1 MQLGLFQMPFHMPYR
16 PLIESWQRDL
26 DLIILADKLG
36 YHEAWIGEHTTLPW
50 ENVPC
55 PELLISQALVLTKNI
70 KLGTGVSQLPIHHP
84 VDLAHRIAMLDHMA
98 QGRFYW
104 GIGVRSMP
112 SDLEI
117 FGVDTSD
124 MNKVRDRGQ
133 ECLEAILG
141 IWGSD
146 EDTPFEFKGKYY
158 DIKSPENYRS
168 QGAKIWLKPF
178 QTPHPPIGVASNS
191 PGSETL
197 SIAGKKGWMPMSG
210 STMLPKDIQPQWN
223 VIENGAESAN
233 RNANRSDWRIAK
245 HVYVSD
251 TSENARREV
260 LEVFGKVYNYLNQF
274 KEEAKKSDLAPAV
287 DRESKDSNGSSL
299 EKMIDDVWIVGDPN
313 ECANKIR
320 DLYNLVG
327 GFGHLL
333 TVTYDPDDH
342 NLQKNSLELLAK
354 EVLPKLSDLKLN

>member
-133 ECLEAILG
+133 ECLEAIVG

-146 EDTPFEFKGKYY
+146 EDTPF
-158 DIKSPENYRS
+158 
-168 QGAKIWLKPF
+168 
-178 QTPHPPIGVASNS
+178 
-191 PGSETL
+191 
-197 SIAGKKGWMPMSG
+197 
-210 STMLPKDIQPQWN
+210 
-223 VIENGAESAN
+223 
-233 RNANRSDWRIAK
+233 
-245 HVYVSD
+245 
-251 TSENARREV
+251 
-260 LEVFGKVYNYLNQF
+260 
-274 KEEAKKSDLAPAV
+274 
-287 DRESKDSNGSSL
+287 
-299 EKMIDDVWIVGDPN
+299 
-313 ECANKIR
+313 
-320 DLYNLVG
+320 
-327 GFGHLL
+327 
-333 TVTYDPDDH
+333 
-342 NLQKNSLELLAK
+342 
-354 EVLPKLSDLKLN
+354 